1 MILSWIWA
9 LRRLLARQPLL
20 PERPLVERGAAP
32 WGGGTV
38 LLVFVT
44 YIIGNVLAFEGYA
57 LATRGL
63 GATKTAARLPM
74 APGPVPQQLES
85 DQADQDPSGAAREGD
100 HPGAKTPAG
109 GPTAPARSTG
119 AETETGRLSL
129 TEMMFV
135 QTAVSVV
142 LLVLLPL
149 LVRATSGARL
159 RDFGL
164 SFEGWNR
171 QAAVGVVGILITAPV
186 VYGIQQIVV
195 RLFHVQP
202 RAHPVE
208 KMLRDQSSG
217 GVADLAFFA
226 AVIVAP
232 LLEELMFR
240 AIFQRWLVKLL
251 LKLGR
256 KWRAITQHR
265 PAQRLA
271 QVISDLPPDELDD
284 RVSPLPETVDP
295 LELDS
300 WPADEPESPAKNLE
314 AAAAHRPGVLTGLAI
329 VLTSLFFAAVHG
341 PQWPAPIALFVLA
354 LAIGTIYHRT
364 GSLIAAICMHATFNG
379 FSMLALIIML
389 LGAPRS
395 EVEKTIPPP
404 ALERSAPAERPNPLA
419 AGTAGRLF
427 E

>member
-1 MILSWIWA
+1 M
-9 LRRLLARQPLL
+9 
-20 PERPLVERGAAP
+20 
-32 WGGGTV
+32 
-38 LLVFVT
+38 
-44 YIIGNVLAFEGYA
+44 
-57 LATRGL
+57 
-63 GATKTAARLPM
+63 
-74 APGPVPQQLES
+74 
-85 DQADQDPSGAAREGD
+85 
-100 HPGAKTPAG
+100 
-109 GPTAPARSTG
+109 
-119 AETETGRLSL
+119 
-129 TEMMFV
+129 

-164 SFEGWNR
+164 SFEGWIR

-186 VYGIQQIVV
+186 VYGIQQVV
-195 RLFHVQP
+195 VHLFHVPP

-217 GVADLAFFA
+217 GVADLAFLA

-256 KWRAITQHR
+256 KWRATAHHR
-265 PAQRLA
+265 PAQRLVR
-271 QVISDLPPDELDD
+271 VIPALPPDELDY
-284 RVSPLPETVDP
+284 RISPLPETVDP
-295 LELDS
+295 SELDS
-300 WPADEPESPAKNLE
+300 WPGDEPEPPAKNLE
-314 AAAAHRPGVLTGLAI
+314 AAAGHGPGVLAGLAI

-354 LAIGTIYHRT
+354 LAIGTVYHRT
-364 GSLIAAICMHATFNG
+364 GSLIAAICMHAIFNG

-389 LGAPRS
+389 LGAHRGD
-395 EVEKTIPPP
+395 VEKAIPPP

-419 AGTAGRLF
+419 AGPTSRQV